1 MIPDNL
7 SLLAIGVT
15 VLLIVVSLKGIKGQ
29 KEDSLEVK
37 YWLSRNS
44 WQGELETGTL
54 QSWRQTSIVNNY
66 DHYYLLAFEADIGGS
81 QGIYKAA
88 TVLNASE
95 VSKLRK
101 GLSLTFK
108 YQGVPPKK
116 IAVIDFSFGN

>member
-1 MIPDNL
+1 M
-7 SLLAIGVT
+7 T

-116 IAVIDFSFGN
+116 IAVIDVSFGN